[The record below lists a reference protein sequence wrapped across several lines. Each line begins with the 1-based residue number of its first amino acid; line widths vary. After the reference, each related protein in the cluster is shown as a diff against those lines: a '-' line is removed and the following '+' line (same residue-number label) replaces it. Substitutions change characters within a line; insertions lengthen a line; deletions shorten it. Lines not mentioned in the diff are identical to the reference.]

1 MKEFGIINTNIWQ
14 ESIVK
19 PEVKT
24 FINTEHPQIIHII
37 KSGWAVPQMYEVII
51 EDGEIGGPDLL
62 FLTSEQITNKFN
74 IKL

>member
-24 FINTEHPQIIHII
+24 FINTEHP
-37 KSGWAVPQMYEVII
+37 
-51 EDGEIGGPDLL
+51 
-62 FLTSEQITNKFN
+62 
-74 IKL
+74 